1 MAGSP
6 STRKNPL
13 LWGREN
19 IFVTQHGVAHAIFA
33 LTGMPY
39 GYALTDD
46 KVAARAAHQSLFQG
60 LRGEYTLYSFV
71 ADTDP
76 VSIYKSMVDGI
87 DLEEHPGWEN
97 EAKLTLKKLER
108 IPSGER
114 LYFITIPLST
124 WSQPINRFK
133 DAAWAAHQ
141 PIQSHLGL
149 PVTTPSEDMFA
160 RWKRRARELSI
171 RIPAVFNPVP
181 VSMKAIQWIWD
192 HAQMRGIGNEAPYPA
207 DAEIDS
213 TNRADSWTNLRSLPE
228 PLLDEG
234 GMSDFDGSAARVEAF
249 KRRYLKVEHPDSFPT
264 YQTQMIMSSTPIGGF
279 TFPGGEFLEVI
290 NRLPVDCEFVLRINV
305 QSKTQAARD
314 SKASEKNI
322 ADQYLQRD
330 GDGRVI
336 SGGLSKLDQS
346 TKLLEEFVES
356 LNASDREVKVNA
368 SLIFSVSGD
377 SPELVEEKA
386 LMVQDY
392 YADYEFLLDAPVGDQ
407 RSLWWDMLPGTVAST
422 ISNELTQVTTG
433 FNFSI
438 GVPLVETQLG
448 EDQGFLIAEN
458 LSSGRNTPVYMDPG
472 ANAEDDMSGS
482 FGAVGELGSGK
493 SAFLKTVAAHTIN
506 RGGQVLAVDNSDNM
520 EWAALAQAMTDTVI
534 MEFEDPRYSLDPL
547 RMTAAAAEVVERV
560 LREMG
565 EPEKEIRK
573 QVKRVKNDGKKQV
586 LDLFSMLFAMDST
599 SPVGLI
605 ISRLLNK
612 EHNPYFHEITSV
624 SKLHQALATGRGVPE
639 HLMQEAKNAALML
652 DTVSDSSFLGYLFD
666 DSLPLLDMDASA
678 IIFATHGLDLPS
690 ESDLSTAEMRQQMT
704 LTKKIAYMTYGHIAA
719 SAYTA
724 ATRDARRDSLFL
736 VDEAAHLTASPEA
749 CHRVEEMIRRGRKH
763 KAAIGLG
770 SHSARD
776 FGTEVIQGLIP
787 HRFLFRTRDAKLA
800 NVNLSWLQEGYDVAE
815 YRELLAELSPK
826 KRPDRRGECVYRD
839 IESRIGKIKI
849 QLPLD
854 PKTRKATLTT
864 PPKKNQAEQQQ
875 SMSRSG
881 AGMLVGV

>member
-1 MAGSP
+1 
-6 STRKNPL
+6 
-13 LWGREN
+13 
-19 IFVTQHGVAHAIFA
+19 
-33 LTGMPY
+33 
-39 GYALTDD
+39 
-46 KVAARAAHQSLFQG
+46 
-60 LRGEYTLYSFV
+60 
-71 ADTDP
+71 
-76 VSIYKSMVDGI
+76 
-87 DLEEHPGWEN
+87 
-97 EAKLTLKKLER
+97 
-108 IPSGER
+108 
-114 LYFITIPLST
+114 
-124 WSQPINRFK
+124 
-133 DAAWAAHQ
+133 
-141 PIQSHLGL
+141 
-149 PVTTPSEDMFA
+149 
-160 RWKRRARELSI
+160 
-171 RIPAVFNPVP
+171 
-181 VSMKAIQWIWD
+181 
-192 HAQMRGIGNEAPYPA
+192 
-207 DAEIDS
+207 
-213 TNRADSWTNLRSLPE
+213 
-228 PLLDEG
+228 
-234 GMSDFDGSAARVEAF
+234 
-249 KRRYLKVEHPDSFPT
+249 
-264 YQTQMIMSSTPIGGF
+264 
-279 TFPGGEFLEVI
+279 
-290 NRLPVDCEFVLRINV
+290 
-305 QSKTQAARD
+305 
-314 SKASEKNI
+314 
-322 ADQYLQRD
+322 
-330 GDGRVI
+330 
-336 SGGLSKLDQS
+336 
-346 TKLLEEFVES
+346 
-356 LNASDREVKVNA
+356 
-368 SLIFSVSGD
+368 
-377 SPELVEEKA
+377 
-386 LMVQDY
+386 
-392 YADYEFLLDAPVGDQ
+392 
-407 RSLWWDMLPGTVAST
+407 
-422 ISNELTQVTTG
+422 
-433 FNFSI
+433 
-438 GVPLVETQLG
+438 
-448 EDQGFLIAEN
+448 
-458 LSSGRNTPVYMDPG
+458 MDPG

>member
-60 LRGEYTLYSFV
+60 LRGEYTIYSFV

-87 DLEEHPGWEN
+87 DLSEHPGWEN
-97 EAKLTLKKLER
+97 EARLTLKKLER

-114 LYFITIPLST
+114 LHFITIPLST
-124 WSQPINRFK
+124 WSQPINRLK
-133 DAAWAAHQ
+133 DSAWAAHQ

-149 PVTTPSEDMFA
+149 PVTTPSEAMFA
-160 RWKRRARELSI
+160 RWKRRARELSM
-171 RIPAVFNPVP
+171 RIPAVFCPVP

-192 HAQMRGIGNEAPYPA
+192 HAQMRGIGDEAPYPA
-207 DAEIDS
+207 DAKITS

-249 KRRYLKVEHPDSFPT
+249 KRRYLKVEHPDAAPT
-264 YQTQMIMSSTPIGGF
+264 YQTQMIMSSTPVGGF

-305 QSKTQAARD
+305 QSKNQAARD

-330 GDGRVI
+330 GSGQVI

-346 TKLLEEFVES
+346 TELLKEFVES

-368 SLIFSVSGD
+368 SLIFSVSGN

-386 LMVQDY
+386 LLVQDF
-392 YADYEFLLDAPVGDQ
+392 YAANEFLLDAPVGDQ

-422 ISNELTQVTTG
+422 IANELTQVTTG

-448 EDQGFLIAEN
+448 EDQGFLIADN
-458 LSSGRNTPVYMDPG
+458 LSSGRNTPVYMNPG
-472 ANAEDDMSGS
+472 GNAEANRSGS

-506 RGGQVLAVDNSDNM
+506 RGGQVLAVDNSENQ
-520 EWAALAQAMTDTVI
+520 EWAELAKAMTEVI
-534 MEFEDPRYSLDPL
+534 VLDFENPQYSLDPI
-547 RMTAAAAEVVERV
+547 RNSDS
-560 LREMG
+560 
-565 EPEKEIRK
+565 PEEATQ
-573 QVKRVKNDGKKQV
+573 QVM
-586 LDLFSMLFAMDST
+586 DLFSMLFGLNAFT
-599 SPVGLI
+599 PVGAAI
-605 ISRLLNK
+605 DSVLNP
-612 EHNPYFHEITSV
+612 ENNPYFHEITSM
-624 SKLHQALATGRGVPE
+624 SKLRDALAEGRGVPDNLIE
-639 HLMQEAKNAALML
+639 GAQEAVVKIDILSRKKHMR
-652 DTVSDSSFLGYLFD
+652 YLFD
-666 DSLPLLDMDASA
+666 ESLPVLDLDAPA
-678 IIFATHGLDLPS
+678 IIFATHGMDLPS
-690 ESDLSTAEMRQQMT
+690 ENDLSTAEMRAQMT
-704 LTKKIAYMTYGHIAA
+704 LTKKIGYATYGHIAA
-719 SAYTA
+719 ISYQL
-724 ATRDARRDSLFL
+724 ATHDNSRESIFI

-749 CHRVEEMIRRGRKH
+749 CHRVEQFISRGRKH

-770 SHSARD
+770 SHSALD
-776 FGTEVIQGLIP
+776 FGSAKLRGLIL
-787 HRFLFRTRDAKLA
+787 HRFLFRTADQDLA
-800 NVNLSWLQEGYDVAE
+800 NVNLSWLQKGYDTPE
-815 YRELLAELSPK
+815 YRDLLAGLSP
-826 KRPDRRGECVYRD
+826 DEDEERRGECIYRD
-839 IESRIGKIKI
+839 VQSRIGKIKI

-864 PPKKNQAEQQQ
+864 PPKTRSRANRAAQQQ
-875 SMSRSG
+875 QVQAPG
-881 AGMLVGV
+881 AGVLVGV